1 MCCSIPVRREQQDL
15 AALDPEGN
23 AMRAVRGGR
32 IGLIFQE
39 PMTALSVHY
48 TVGNQIIEAMRAH
61 SDISKAAARE
71 RVVALLHEVG
81 IPRPETRIDA
91 YPFQLSGGLRQRVG
105 IALALAADPQILI
118 ADEPTTALDVTTQA
132 QILALLR
139 RLQRTKGVA
148 LMLIT
153 HDMGVIAQMADD
165 VAVMYLG
172 RIVEFA
178 PVAQLFAAP
187 RHPYTRALLRSVPN
201 LRAVPRE
208 RLATIGGA
216 VPHPGARPVGCPF
229 HPRCPEMIEGRC
241 DRRRR
246 RKSRPASGREL
257 LPRGRDGHACEPH
270 ERDAARM
277 CSRWNLSKEFPI
289 QQRAAAAR
297 DRPGARGAGCE
308 LFDRPR
314 RDAGAGR
321 RERLR
326 QDHRRRAAS
335 CARCRRPEGAIRF
348 SPRAGS
354 SIDMAPLSRRA
365 LRPLRRH
372 IQMIFQDPYASLNP
386 RMMVGDIIAEPLL
399 VNGVPAAQRQARVRE
414 LLDLVGLPAA
424 SHARAFRTPSA
435 AASASASALPAR
447 WRSIRRWWSPTSRSP
462 RSTSPCR
469 PRSSTCCSTCRTGS
483 ACRCCSSPT
492 ISAWCAMSATAWP

>member
-1 MCCSIPVRREQQDL
+1 MVEANNSARHVLSVRDLVVDFVQDTGAVRALDGVSLDLHSGRVLGVVGESGCGKSVTARAILRLLDRPGRIVSGRVLLDPGAPRQQDL
-15 AALDPEGN
+15 AALDSESR
-23 AMRAVRGGR
+23 AMRSVRGGR

-61 SDISKAAARE
+61 SELSKEIARE

-105 IALALAADPQILI
+105 IALALAASPEIVI

-178 PVAQLFAAP
+178 PVAELFAAP

-201 LRAVPRE
+201 LRAAPRE
-208 RLATIGGA
+208 RLATIGGV

-229 HPRCPEMIEGRC
+229 HPRCPEVIAGRC
-241 DRRRR
+241 
-246 RKSRPASGREL
+246 E
-257 LPRGRDGHACEPH
+257 
-270 ERDAARM
+270 
-277 CSRWNLSKEFPI
+277 
-289 QQRAAAAR
+289 QQAPPPVPP
-297 DRPGARGAGCE
+297 DQ
-308 LFDRPR
+308 
-314 RDAGAGR
+314 AGA
-321 RERLR
+321 
-326 QDHRRRAAS
+326 S
-335 CARCRRPEGAIRF
+335 CFHAMAEAGA
-348 SPRAGS
+348 
-354 SIDMAPLSRRA
+354 
-365 LRPLRRH
+365 
-372 IQMIFQDPYASLNP
+372 
-386 RMMVGDIIAEPLL
+386 
-399 VNGVPAAQRQARVRE
+399 
-414 LLDLVGLPAA
+414 
-424 SHARAFRTPSA
+424 
-435 AASASASALPAR
+435 
-447 WRSIRRWWSPTSRSP
+447 
-462 RSTSPCR
+462 
-469 PRSSTCCSTCRTGS
+469 
-483 ACRCCSSPT
+483 
-492 ISAWCAMSATAWP
+492 

>member
-1 MCCSIPVRREQQDL
+1 MVETVNNSRRVLSVRDL
-15 AALDPEGN
+15 AVDFVQDTGAIRALDGVNLDLHEGRVLGVVGESGCGKSVTARAILRLIDRPGRIAAGRVLLDPDTPEQLELSSLDPEGS

-48 TVGNQIIEAMRAH
+48 TVGNQIVEAIRAH
-61 SDISKAAARE
+61 SDLTKAAARE
-71 RVVALLHEVG
+71 RVIALLNEVG

-105 IALALAADPQILI
+105 IALALAAEPQILI

-178 PVAQLFAAP
+178 PVAELFASP

-201 LRAVPRE
+201 LRAGPRE

-229 HPRCPEMIEGRC
+229 HPRCPEVIPGRC
-241 DRRRR
+241 ATEAPPEIP
-246 RKSRPASGREL
+246 SGQTGASCF
-257 LPRGRDGHACEPH
+257 HAMAE
-270 ERDAARM
+270 
-277 CSRWNLSKEFPI
+277 
-289 QQRAAAAR
+289 
-297 DRPGARGAGCE
+297 
-308 LFDRPR
+308 
-314 RDAGAGR
+314 AGA
-321 RERLR
+321 
-326 QDHRRRAAS
+326 
-335 CARCRRPEGAIRF
+335 
-348 SPRAGS
+348 
-354 SIDMAPLSRRA
+354 
-365 LRPLRRH
+365 
-372 IQMIFQDPYASLNP
+372 
-386 RMMVGDIIAEPLL
+386 
-399 VNGVPAAQRQARVRE
+399 
-414 LLDLVGLPAA
+414 
-424 SHARAFRTPSA
+424 
-435 AASASASALPAR
+435 
-447 WRSIRRWWSPTSRSP
+447 
-462 RSTSPCR
+462 
-469 PRSSTCCSTCRTGS
+469 
-483 ACRCCSSPT
+483 
-492 ISAWCAMSATAWP
+492 

>member
-1 MCCSIPVRREQQDL
+1 MNDTRHALSVRDLVVDFVQDTGAVRALDGVNLDLHAGRVLGVVGESGCGKSVTARAILRLIDRPGRIASGRVLLDPGLPEQQDL
-15 AALDPEGN
+15 AALDPEGR

-61 SDISKAAARE
+61 SDLSKREARD
-71 RVVALLHEVG
+71 RVVTLLHEVG

-105 IALALAADPQILI
+105 IALALAADPEILI

-178 PVAQLFAAP
+178 PVAKLFAAP

-201 LRAVPRE
+201 LRAAPRE

-229 HPRCPEMIEGRC
+229 HPRCPEVIEGRC
-241 DRRRR
+241 
-246 RKSRPASGREL
+246 ASQA
-257 LPRGRDGHACEPH
+257 PPDIPP
-270 ERDAARM
+270 D
-277 CSRWNLSKEFPI
+277 
-289 QQRAAAAR
+289 Q
-297 DRPGARGAGCE
+297 
-308 LFDRPR
+308 
-314 RDAGAGR
+314 AGA
-321 RERLR
+321 
-326 QDHRRRAAS
+326 S
-335 CARCRRPEGAIRF
+335 CFHAMAETTKTPAEAGA
-348 SPRAGS
+348 
-354 SIDMAPLSRRA
+354 
-365 LRPLRRH
+365 
-372 IQMIFQDPYASLNP
+372 
-386 RMMVGDIIAEPLL
+386 
-399 VNGVPAAQRQARVRE
+399 
-414 LLDLVGLPAA
+414 
-424 SHARAFRTPSA
+424 
-435 AASASASALPAR
+435 
-447 WRSIRRWWSPTSRSP
+447 
-462 RSTSPCR
+462 
-469 PRSSTCCSTCRTGS
+469 
-483 ACRCCSSPT
+483 
-492 ISAWCAMSATAWP
+492 